1 MAAGAAHIAM
11 AGGTA
16 AAHIE
21 VGGGEVVLVPK
32 SYKMMF

>member
-21 VGGGEVVLVPK
+21 VGGGERWFWYQNPTK
-32 SYKMMF
+32 